1 MKVAC
6 IGAAH
11 VDVKARLV
19 GETRSGTSN
28 PARVVRTPGGV
39 AGNVARNLGRL
50 GLPVSLFSIIGD
62 DAAGRTLLGELHAAS
77 VDTAGVLRS
86 AGPPTASYLAVLDRD
101 GRLIVAAADMEVY
114 EALDPSWADGVGRS
128 LGGFDAWVVDA
139 NLPGPTLSRLMPYAG
154 KALVL
159 ADPVS
164 VPKAGRLTAVLGRL
178 DAVFPD
184 RAEALVL
191 AGFSPGADA
200 SVAAAAAAIRRR
212 GPQAVIVSLG
222 SRGAYLDEAAGPRQ
236 IPPLGTRAVVDVTGA
251 GDAQIAGYLY
261 GLSRPGGTRHPME
274 WGMAAASLTVETIDS
289 VRADLTP
296 TLLRD
301 RLEGRTP

>member
-6 IGAAH
+6 IGAVH
-11 VDVKARLV
+11 IDVKARVV
-19 GETRSGTSN
+19 GEAHPATSN

-62 DAAGRTLLGELHAAS
+62 DAEGRALLGELHAAA

-86 AGPPTASYLAVLDRD
+86 SGPPTASYVAVLDRD
-101 GRLIVAAADMEVY
+101 GHLLVAAADMEVY
-114 EALDPSWADGVGRS
+114 EALDTAWADRVGRS
-128 LGGFDAWVVDA
+128 LSEFDAWVVDA
-139 NLPGPTLSRLMPYAG
+139 NVPAPTLARLGSYAAE
-154 KALVL
+154 ALVL

-164 VPKAGRLTAVLGRL
+164 VPKAPRLEGLLPRL

-191 AGFSPGADA
+191 AGLPPGAEA
-200 SVAAAAAAIRRR
+200 SVATAAAAVRRR
-212 GPQAVIVSLG
+212 GPRTVVVSLG
-222 SRGAYLDEAAGPRQ
+222 SRGAYLDEDA
-236 IPPLGTRAVVDVTGA
+236 GTRQLPAHPYRKVVDVTGA
-251 GDAQIAGYLY
+251 GDAQIAGYVY
-261 GLSRPGGTRHPME
+261 GLSRPDDSRHPLE

-296 TLLRD
+296 ALLRD
-301 RLEGRTP
+301 RLEGRR

>member
-6 IGAAH
+6 IGATH
-11 VDVKARLV
+11 VDAKARLI
-19 GETRSGTSN
+19 GETHPATSN
-28 PARVVRTPGGV
+28 PASVVRTPGGV

-62 DAAGRTLLGELHAAS
+62 DAEGRALLGELHAAS

-86 AGPPTASYLAVLDRD
+86 CGPPTASYLAVLDRD
-101 GRLIVAAADMEVY
+101 GRLIVAAADMEIY
-114 EALDPSWADGVGRS
+114 EALDASWVDRVSPSLS
-128 LGGFDAWVVDA
+128 GFDAWVVDA
-139 NLPGPTLSRLMPYAG
+139 NLPGSTLARLLPQAG

-164 VPKAGRLTAVLGRL
+164 VPKAGRLAGVLGRL

-191 AGFSPGADA
+191 AGLAPGADA
-200 SVAAAAAAIRRR
+200 SVAAAAAAIRRL
-212 GPQAVIVSLG
+212 GSGAVIVSLG
-222 SRGAYLDEAAGPRQ
+222 SRGAYLDEAGGARE
-236 IPPLGTRAVVDVTGA
+236 IPAMAARAVVDVTGA
-251 GDAQIAGYLY
+251 GDAQIAGYVY
-261 GLSRPGGTRHPME
+261 GLSRPGGARHPIE
-274 WGMAAASLTVETIDS
+274 WAMAAASLTVETIDS
-289 VRADLTP
+289 ARADLTP

-301 RLEGRTP
+301 RLEGRA

>member
-11 VDVKARLV
+11 IDAKARLI
-19 GETRSGTSN
+19 GEAHLASSN

-50 GLPVSLFSIIGD
+50 GLPVSLFTIIGD
-62 DAAGRTLLGELHAAS
+62 DAEGRALLGELHAAS

-86 AGPPTASYLAVLDRD
+86 TGPPTASYLAVLDRD
-101 GRLIVAAADMEVY
+101 GRLIVAAADMEIY
-114 EALDPSWADGVGRS
+114 EALDASWADRVGRTLS
-128 LGGFDAWVVDA
+128 GFDAWVVDA
-139 NLPGPTLSRLMPYAG
+139 NLPGPTAARLMLYAG
-154 KALVL
+154 QALVL

-164 VPKAGRLTAVLGRL
+164 VPKAGRLAGILGRL

-191 AGFSPGADA
+191 AGLAPGAEA
-200 SVAAAAAAIRRR
+200 SVAAAAAAIRRL
-212 GPQAVIVSLG
+212 GTQAVIVSLG
-222 SRGAYLDEAAGPRQ
+222 SRGAYLDEAAGARQ
-236 IPPLGTRAVVDVTGA
+236 IPPVAARAVVDVTGA
-251 GDAQIAGYLY
+251 GDAQIAGYVY
-261 GLSRPGGTRHPME
+261 GLSRPGGERHPME

-296 TLLRD
+296 SLLRE
-301 RLEGRTP
+301 RLEGRA

>member
-19 GETRSGTSN
+19 GETRPATSN

-50 GLPVSLFSIIGD
+50 GLPVSLFSVVGD
-62 DAAGRTLLGELHAAS
+62 DAEGRALFGELHAAS

-86 AGPPTASYLAVLDRD
+86 AGPPTASYLAVLDRE
-101 GRLIVAAADMEVY
+101 GRLIVAAADMEIY
-114 EALDPSWADGVGRS
+114 EALDPSWADRVGHS

-139 NLPGPTLSRLMPYAG
+139 NLPGPTLSRLMPHAG
-154 KALVL
+154 DALVV

-164 VPKAGRLTAVLGRL
+164 VPKAGRLAPVVSRL

-191 AGFSPGADA
+191 AGLPSGGET
-200 SVAAAAAAIRRR
+200 SVAAAASAIRRL
-212 GPQAVIVSLG
+212 GPRTVVVSLG
-222 SRGAYLDEAAGPRQ
+222 SRGAYLDEAAGTRQ
-236 IPPLGTRAVVDVTGA
+236 IPPLAARAVVDVTGA
-251 GDAQIAGYLY
+251 GDAQIAGYVY
-261 GLSRPGGTRHPME
+261 GLSRPGGARHPME

-289 VRADLTP
+289 ARADLTP

-301 RLEGRTP
+301 RLEGRA

>member
-19 GETRSGTSN
+19 GETRPATSN

-62 DAAGRTLLGELHAAS
+62 DAEGRTLLGELHAAS

-114 EALDPSWADGVGRS
+114 EALDPSWADRVGRV

-191 AGFSPGADA
+191 AGFPPGADA
-200 SVAAAAAAIRRR
+200 SVAAAAAAIRQR
-212 GPQAVIVSLG
+212 GAQAVIVSLG

-236 IPPLGTRAVVDVTGA
+236 IPPLGTRAIVDVTGA

-261 GLSRPGGTRHPME
+261 GLSRPGGTRHPLE

-301 RLEGRTP
+301 RLEGRA

>member
-11 VDVKARLV
+11 VDVKARLI
-19 GETRSGTSN
+19 GEAHPATSN

-50 GLPVSLFSIIGD
+50 GLAVSLFSVVGD
-62 DAAGRTLLGELHAAS
+62 DAEGRALLGELHAAS

-86 AGPPTASYLAVLDRD
+86 AGPPTASYLAVLDRE

-114 EALDPSWADGVGRS
+114 EVLDASWADRVGRW

-139 NLPGPTLSRLMPYAG
+139 NLPGPTLSRLMSHAG
-154 KALVL
+154 EALVV

-164 VPKAGRLTAVLGRL
+164 VPKAGRLAPVVSRL

-191 AGFSPGADA
+191 AGLAPGEA

-212 GPQAVIVSLG
+212 GSQAVIVSLG
-222 SRGAYLDEAAGPRQ
+222 SRGAYLDEAAGTRQ
-236 IPPLGTRAVVDVTGA
+236 MPPLAARSVVDVTGA

-261 GLSRPGGTRHPME
+261 GLSRPGGARHPLE

-301 RLEGRTP
+301 RLEGRA

>member
-6 IGAAH
+6 IGAVH
-11 VDVKARLV
+11 VDLKARLA
-19 GETRSGTSN
+19 GEAHPATSN

-62 DAAGRTLLGELHAAS
+62 DAEGRALLGELHAAT
-77 VDTAGVLRS
+77 VDTSGVLRS
-86 AGPPTASYLAVLDRD
+86 AGPPTAFYLAVLDRD

-114 EALDPSWADGVGRS
+114 EALDPAWADRVGRS
-128 LGGFDAWVVDA
+128 LSGFDAWVVDA
-139 NLPGPTLSRLMPYAG
+139 NLPGPTVTRLMRYAG
-154 KALVL
+154 EALVV

-164 VPKAGRLTAVLGRL
+164 VPKAGRLEGALSRL
-178 DAVFPD
+178 DVVFPD

-191 AGFSPGADA
+191 AGLSPGAEA

-212 GPQAVIVSLG
+212 GARGVVVSLG
-222 SRGAYLDEAAGPRQ
+222 SRGAYLDEKAGARQ
-236 IPPLGTRAVVDVTGA
+236 LPPHPARAVVDVTGA
-251 GDAQIAGYLY
+251 GDAQIAGYVY
-261 GLSRPGGTRHPME
+261 GLSRPGGARHPLE

-296 TLLRD
+296 ALLGD
-301 RLEGRTP
+301 RLEGRL

>member
-11 VDVKARLV
+11 VDLKARLI
-19 GETRSGTSN
+19 GETHPATSN

-50 GLPVSLFSIIGD
+50 GLPVSLFSVVGD
-62 DAAGRTLLGELHAAS
+62 DSEARVLLGELHAAS

-101 GRLIVAAADMEVY
+101 GRLIVAAADMEIY
-114 EALDPSWADGVGRS
+114 EALDASWADRVGPS

-139 NLPGPTLSRLMPYAG
+139 NLSGQTLARLMPYAG

-164 VPKAGRLTAVLGRL
+164 VPKAVHLSGVLARL
-178 DAVFPD
+178 DVVFPD

-191 AGFSPGADA
+191 AGLPSGGDA
-200 SVAAAAAAIRRR
+200 SVAAAASAIRRL
-212 GPQAVIVSLG
+212 GPRTVVVSLG

-236 IPPLGTRAVVDVTGA
+236 IPPTAARAVVDVTGA
-251 GDAQIAGYLY
+251 GDAQIAGYVF
-261 GLSRPGGTRHPME
+261 GLSRPDGARHPVE

-301 RLEGRTP
+301 RLEGRA

>member
-11 VDVKARLV
+11 IDAKARV
-19 GETRSGTSN
+19 IGEAHHATSN

-62 DAAGRTLLGELHAAS
+62 DSEGRALLGELHAAS

-101 GRLIVAAADMEVY
+101 GRLIVAAADMEIY
-114 EALDPSWADGVGRS
+114 EALDASWADRVGRS

-139 NLPGPTLSRLMPYAG
+139 NLPAPTLARLMLYAD
-154 KALVL
+154 KAQVL

-164 VPKAGRLTAVLGRL
+164 VPKAGRLAGILARL

-191 AGFSPGADA
+191 AGLAPGAEA
-200 SVAAAAAAIRRR
+200 SVAAAASAIRRL
-212 GPQAVIVSLG
+212 GAQAVIVSLG

-236 IPPLGTRAVVDVTGA
+236 IPPTAARAVVDVTGA
-251 GDAQIAGYLY
+251 GDAQIAGYVF
-261 GLSRPGGTRHPME
+261 GLSRPGVARHPVE

-301 RLEGRTP
+301 RLEGRA